1 MDIKVTL
8 TLNNPAYMGMCILDL
23 SKVLMYR
30 LQFDYWKELKTIYS
44 LIVIAWC
51 MKRKENM
58 FKKILVKTKK
68 CLILVII

>member
-8 TLNNPAYMGMCILDL
+8 TLNNPANVGMCILDL
-23 SKVLMYR
+23 SQVLMYG
-30 LQFDYWKELKTIYS
+30 LQFNYWKERKTIYS
-44 LIVIAWC
+44 LTVIASC
-51 MKRKENM
+51 MKQKENM